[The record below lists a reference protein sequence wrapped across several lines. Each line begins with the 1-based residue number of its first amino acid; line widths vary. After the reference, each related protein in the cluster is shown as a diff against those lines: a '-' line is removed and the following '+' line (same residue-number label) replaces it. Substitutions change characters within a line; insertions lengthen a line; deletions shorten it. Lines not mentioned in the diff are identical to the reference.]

1 MNFQRQYK
9 YVLAAPCQW
18 LTYFKNNSVFALI
31 NFNKSAM
38 FATNDNT
45 CIKNEMPCLQ
55 VKSWLPQQ
63 DILAHKNVKVF
74 VTHGGLFSLL
84 EGLYHG
90 TTMVGLPLAT
100 DQFANMGRAK
110 VSDVTIKRDLYHEI

>member
-1 MNFQRQYK
+1 
-9 YVLAAPCQW
+9 VLAHVNC
-18 LTYFKNNSVFALI
+18 Y
-31 NFNKSAM
+31 KSAM

-45 CIKNEMPCLQ
+45 CTNNEIACLQ

-110 VSDVTIKRDLYHEI
+110 VSDVTIKRNCIMGFSHGPNN

>member
-1 MNFQRQYK
+1 
-9 YVLAAPCQW
+9 V
-18 LTYFKNNSVFALI
+18 
-31 NFNKSAM
+31 
-38 FATNDNT
+38 
-45 CIKNEMPCLQ
+45 LQ

-63 DILAHKNVKVF
+63 DILAHPNVKLF

-90 TTMVGLPLAT
+90 TRLVGLPLAT

-110 VSDVTIKRDLYHEI
+110 VFSHSSLIFFSNLQVNYCNKKTRK